1 MNLSGKSFT
10 KAQFKLLGYNL
21 NFIPTPKNIN
31 KKTISAD
38 IKKFGRRVKLRDHF
52 GISHTDTPAFKS
64 ESSWEP
70 AKNHHT
76 VETFL
81 EDFTR
86 KVNNELTG
94 ATDGTNRRTEARNLN
109 KSEVEALEEI

>member
-1 MNLSGKSFT
+1 MNLSDKSFT

-21 NFIPTPKNIN
+21 NYIPTPNHIN
-31 KKTISAD
+31 KKELSTD
-38 IKKFGRRVKLRDHF
+38 IKKFGRRIKLRDHF

-64 ESSWEP
+64 VSTWEP
-70 AKNHHT
+70 NKNHHT

-86 KVNNELTG
+86 KVNNELMV
-94 ATDGTNRRTEARNLN
+94 GTKERAPKRGTSINLNRRRWTR
-109 KSEVEALEEI
+109 

>member
-21 NFIPTPKNIN
+21 NFIPTPNNIN

-52 GISHTDTPAFKS
+52 GISHTDTPAFRS

-76 VETFL
+76 VETL
-81 EDFTR
+81 QGQLMALIG
-86 KVNNELTG
+86 ELKRG
-94 ATDGTNRRTEARNLN
+94 ISTNPSWRRWK
-109 KSEVEALEEI
+109 KSKI